1 MLDFWCL
8 SASHLIFSNFSISSL
23 PVWYPRNGRKN
34 VGFWVLVFY
43 LPFPGQPNR
52 RRSFYLIVK
61 QIPIC
66 SEVHQTLPSW
76 LGAKKI
82 EENYGFCVP
91 FPWLWVGMLKFH
103 FSLESNGAVKIHP
116 VSELF
121 CALPCFLGPWVLTKL
136 RKRMGSFPFFLEFL
150 NVLMYTYF
158 LGNQTENRRL
168 WTFKLRGMEN
178 LILFPF
184 RCQEN

>member
-1 MLDFWCL
+1 
-8 SASHLIFSNFSISSL
+8 
-23 PVWYPRNGRKN
+23 
-34 VGFWVLVFY
+34 
-43 LPFPGQPNR
+43 
-52 RRSFYLIVK
+52 
-61 QIPIC
+61 
-66 SEVHQTLPSW
+66 
-76 LGAKKI
+76 
-82 EENYGFCVP
+82 
-91 FPWLWVGMLKFH
+91 MLKFH